1 MEPQLF
7 RLLMEQY
14 SHIHHFCVHMY
25 YIYFQRPG
33 ATKGCL
39 QRPGHIGTDTHVMYP
54 KVFVVIFLHK

>member
-39 QRPGHIGTDTHVMYP
+39 QRPGHIGTEKSYYL
-54 KVFVVIFLHK
+54 KKRERKRVIPT